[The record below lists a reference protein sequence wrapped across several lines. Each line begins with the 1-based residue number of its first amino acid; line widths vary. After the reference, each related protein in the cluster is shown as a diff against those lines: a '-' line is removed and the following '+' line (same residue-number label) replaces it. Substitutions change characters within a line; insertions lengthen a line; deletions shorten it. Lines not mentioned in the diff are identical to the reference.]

1 VNPSIQEEEAMAR
14 ATHTE
19 RLEVRLLFPADT
31 SLATA
36 LAVAGLRP
44 SGRIGTAEVWV
55 STNPV
60 ATEGEERS

>member
-1 VNPSIQEEEAMAR
+1 MAR
-14 ATHTE
+14 ATHAV

-44 SGRIGTAEVWV
+44 TGRIGTAEVWV
-55 STNPV
+55 STDP
-60 ATEGEERS
+60 ALREAEARS

>member
-1 VNPSIQEEEAMAR
+1 MAR
-14 ATHTE
+14 TTRAA

-44 SGRIGTAEVWV
+44 GGRIGTAEVWV
-55 STNPV
+55 STEHAPR
-60 ATEGEERS
+60 EGEAWS

>member
-1 VNPSIQEEEAMAR
+1 MAR
-14 ATHTE
+14 ATHAV

-44 SGRIGTAEVWV
+44 TGRIGTAEVWV
-55 STNPV
+55 STDP
-60 ATEGEERS
+60 APREAEARS

>member
-1 VNPSIQEEEAMAR
+1 MAR

-44 SGRIGTAEVWV
+44 GGRIGTAEVWV
-55 STNPV
+55 SDDP
-60 ATEGEERS
+60 APRESEERS

>member
-1 VNPSIQEEEAMAR
+1 MAR
-14 ATHTE
+14 TTGAA

-44 SGRIGTAEVWV
+44 TGRIGTAEVWV
-55 STNPV
+55 STDP
-60 ATEGEERS
+60 APREGEA

>member
-1 VNPSIQEEEAMAR
+1 MAR
-14 ATHTE
+14 ATRAA

-55 STNPV
+55 STEL
-60 ATEGEERS
+60 AQREGEARS

>member
-1 VNPSIQEEEAMAR
+1 MAR
-14 ATHTE
+14 AIHGA

-44 SGRIGTAEVWV
+44 GGRVGTAEVWV
-55 STNPV
+55 TTDLV
-60 ATEGEERS
+60 ATKGEERS